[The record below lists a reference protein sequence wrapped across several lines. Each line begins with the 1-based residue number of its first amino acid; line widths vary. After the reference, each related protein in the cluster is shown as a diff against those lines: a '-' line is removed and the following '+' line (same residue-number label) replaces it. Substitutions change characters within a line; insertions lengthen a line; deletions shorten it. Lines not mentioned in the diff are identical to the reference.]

1 MTIMQ
6 INDIMETVIHSI
18 NQSRRI
24 EKMDR
29 RAKLAAAGSIFV
41 LVVIV
46 IAVSA
51 ILIKRFTPSRE
62 VMPLEEYYQAE
73 EGDVLV
79 MLHDQYCEETA
90 KLIDGQIYFRFDM
103 VQELFNHRFYWDE
116 NENILSYT
124 TPTEIIRAEVGS
136 QDYTVNMNKTT
147 AQYQIVKTQG
157 DAVYLAAEFVK
168 QYSDMD
174 YQFYEDPDRVT
185 VQYEWK
191 DYLYADVRRATQL
204 RTEPDIKS
212 PILRELE
219 TGEKLLY
226 VDAATEQEQNGF
238 VKVMTADGIIG
249 YVQTRALTDSYYE
262 TLESDFE
269 APVYTS
275 IQRDYTINMVW
286 HQVTNQ
292 SANDNVMSLLENTK
306 GITAISPT
314 WFRIASVDGTLS
326 SLASESYVA
335 RMKEQGIEVW
345 ALVDNFHPDVD
356 TFQVLSYT
364 SRRERLVNE
373 IIAAAIKY
381 GLNGINI
388 DFESLDVETGP
399 HYIQFL
405 RELSVK
411 CRTNGIVLSVDNYV
425 PASYNAF
432 YDREEQGEIVD
443 YVIIMGYDEHH
454 SRSETA
460 GSVASIG
467 YTREALE
474 NTLEEV
480 PAEKIIMGIPF
491 YTRLWREATIDGV
504 TSLSSEALSM
514 ASAESVIEQ
523 YGAEPVWDEETG
535 QYYIEYERDGAVYK
549 MWQEEERSIEE
560 KMKVIHDAQ
569 IAGVAAWRLGYETP
583 EIWNVIL
590 RYVN

>member
-1 MTIMQ
+1 
-6 INDIMETVIHSI
+6 
-18 NQSRRI
+18 
-24 EKMDR
+24 MDR
-29 RAKLAAAGSIFV
+29 HAKLAAAGSIFV

-90 KLIDGQIYFRFDM
+90 KLIDGQIYFRLDM

-157 DAVYLAAEFVK
+157 DAVYLAAEFVE

-219 TGEKLLY
+219 SGEKLLY

-249 YVQTRALTDSYYE
+249 YVQTRSLTDSYYE

-275 IQRDYTINMVW
+275 IQRDHTINLVW

-425 PASYNAF
+425 PTSYNAF

-480 PAEKIIMGIPF
+480 PADKIIMAIPF
-491 YTRLWREATIDGV
+491 YTRLWREATIDGA

>member
-1 MTIMQ
+1 
-6 INDIMETVIHSI
+6 
-18 NQSRRI
+18 
-24 EKMDR
+24 MDR

-460 GSVASIG
+460 GSVASID

>member
-1 MTIMQ
+1 
-6 INDIMETVIHSI
+6 
-18 NQSRRI
+18 
-24 EKMDR
+24 MDR

-157 DAVYLAAEFVK
+157 DAVYLAAEFVE

-219 TGEKLLY
+219 SGENLLY

-238 VKVMTADGIIG
+238 VKVMTADGLIG
-249 YVQTRALTDSYYE
+249 YVQTRSLTDSYYE

-275 IQRDYTINMVW
+275 IQRDYTINLVW

-425 PASYNAF
+425 PTSYNAF

-480 PAEKIIMGIPF
+480 PADKIIMAIPF
-491 YTRLWREATIDGV
+491 YTRLWREATIDGA

>member
-1 MTIMQ
+1 
-6 INDIMETVIHSI
+6 
-18 NQSRRI
+18 
-24 EKMDR
+24 MDR

-147 AQYQIVKTQG
+147 VQYQIVKTQG

>member
-1 MTIMQ
+1 
-6 INDIMETVIHSI
+6 
-18 NQSRRI
+18 
-24 EKMDR
+24 MDR

-480 PAEKIIMGIPF
+480 PADKIIMGIPF

>member
-1 MTIMQ
+1 
-6 INDIMETVIHSI
+6 
-18 NQSRRI
+18 
-24 EKMDR
+24 
-29 RAKLAAAGSIFV
+29 
-41 LVVIV
+41 
-46 IAVSA
+46 
-51 ILIKRFTPSRE
+51 
-62 VMPLEEYYQAE
+62 MPLEEYYQAE

-425 PASYNAF
+425 PTSYNAF

>member
-1 MTIMQ
+1 
-6 INDIMETVIHSI
+6 
-18 NQSRRI
+18 
-24 EKMDR
+24 MDR

>member
-147 AQYQIVKTQG
+147 VQYQIVKTQG

>member
-1 MTIMQ
+1 
-6 INDIMETVIHSI
+6 
-18 NQSRRI
+18 
-24 EKMDR
+24 MDR

-147 AQYQIVKTQG
+147 VQYQIVKTQG

-425 PASYNAF
+425 PTSYNAF

>member
-1 MTIMQ
+1 
-6 INDIMETVIHSI
+6 
-18 NQSRRI
+18 
-24 EKMDR
+24 MDR

-147 AQYQIVKTQG
+147 VQYQIVKTQG

-219 TGEKLLY
+219 SGEKLLY

-249 YVQTRALTDSYYE
+249 YVQTRSLTDSYYE

-275 IQRDYTINMVW
+275 IQRDYTINLVW

-425 PASYNAF
+425 PTSYNAF

-480 PAEKIIMGIPF
+480 PADKIIMAIPF
-491 YTRLWREATIDGV
+491 YTRLWREATIDGA

>member
-1 MTIMQ
+1 
-6 INDIMETVIHSI
+6 
-18 NQSRRI
+18 
-24 EKMDR
+24 MDR

-79 MLHDQYCEETA
+79 MLHDQYCEEIA
-90 KLIDGQIYFRFDM
+90 KLIGGQIYCRFDM

-147 AQYQIVKTQG
+147 VQYQIVKTQG

-314 WFRIASVDGTLS
+314 WYSW
-326 SLASESYVA
+326 A
-335 RMKEQGIEVW
+335 R
-345 ALVDNFHPDVD
+345 A
-356 TFQVLSYT
+356 
-364 SRRERLVNE
+364 RRSCW
-373 IIAAAIKY
+373 K
-381 GLNGINI
+381 
-388 DFESLDVETGP
+388 
-399 HYIQFL
+399 
-405 RELSVK
+405 
-411 CRTNGIVLSVDNYV
+411 
-425 PASYNAF
+425 
-432 YDREEQGEIVD
+432 
-443 YVIIMGYDEHH
+443 
-454 SRSETA
+454 
-460 GSVASIG
+460 
-467 YTREALE
+467 
-474 NTLEEV
+474 
-480 PAEKIIMGIPF
+480 
-491 YTRLWREATIDGV
+491 
-504 TSLSSEALSM
+504 
-514 ASAESVIEQ
+514 
-523 YGAEPVWDEETG
+523 
-535 QYYIEYERDGAVYK
+535 
-549 MWQEEERSIEE
+549 
-560 KMKVIHDAQ
+560 
-569 IAGVAAWRLGYETP
+569 
-583 EIWNVIL
+583 
-590 RYVN
+590 

>member
-1 MTIMQ
+1 
-6 INDIMETVIHSI
+6 
-18 NQSRRI
+18 
-24 EKMDR
+24 MDR

-480 PAEKIIMGIPF
+480 PAEKIIIGIPF

>member
-1 MTIMQ
+1 M
-6 INDIMETVIHSI
+6 
-18 NQSRRI
+18 
-24 EKMDR
+24 
-29 RAKLAAAGSIFV
+29 
-41 LVVIV
+41 
-46 IAVSA
+46 
-51 ILIKRFTPSRE
+51 
-62 VMPLEEYYQAE
+62 
-73 EGDVLV
+73 
-79 MLHDQYCEETA
+79 
-90 KLIDGQIYFRFDM
+90 
-103 VQELFNHRFYWDE
+103 
-116 NENILSYT
+116 
-124 TPTEIIRAEVGS
+124 
-136 QDYTVNMNKTT
+136 
-147 AQYQIVKTQG
+147 
-157 DAVYLAAEFVK
+157 
-168 QYSDMD
+168 
-174 YQFYEDPDRVT
+174 
-185 VQYEWK
+185 
-191 DYLYADVRRATQL
+191 
-204 RTEPDIKS
+204 
-212 PILRELE
+212 
-219 TGEKLLY
+219 
-226 VDAATEQEQNGF
+226 
-238 VKVMTADGIIG
+238 
-249 YVQTRALTDSYYE
+249 
-262 TLESDFE
+262 
-269 APVYTS
+269 
-275 IQRDYTINMVW
+275 
-286 HQVTNQ
+286 
-292 SANDNVMSLLENTK
+292 
-306 GITAISPT
+306 
-314 WFRIASVDGTLS
+314 
-326 SLASESYVA
+326 
-335 RMKEQGIEVW
+335 
-345 ALVDNFHPDVD
+345 
-356 TFQVLSYT
+356 
-364 SRRERLVNE
+364 
-373 IIAAAIKY
+373 
-381 GLNGINI
+381 
-388 DFESLDVETGP
+388 ETGP

>member
-1 MTIMQ
+1 
-6 INDIMETVIHSI
+6 
-18 NQSRRI
+18 
-24 EKMDR
+24 MDR
-29 RAKLAAAGSIFV
+29 HAKLAAAGSIFV

-90 KLIDGQIYFRFDM
+90 KLIDGQIYFRLDM

-157 DAVYLAAEFVK
+157 DAVYLAAEFVE

-219 TGEKLLY
+219 SGEKLLY

-249 YVQTRALTDSYYE
+249 YVQTRSLTDSYYE

-275 IQRDYTINMVW
+275 IQRDYTINLVW

-425 PASYNAF
+425 PTSYNAF

-480 PAEKIIMGIPF
+480 PADKIIMAIPF
-491 YTRLWREATIDGV
+491 YTRLWREATIDGA

>member
-1 MTIMQ
+1 
-6 INDIMETVIHSI
+6 
-18 NQSRRI
+18 
-24 EKMDR
+24 MDR
-29 RAKLAAAGSIFV
+29 HAKLAAAGSIFV

-90 KLIDGQIYFRFDM
+90 KLIDGQIYFRLDM

-157 DAVYLAAEFVK
+157 DAVYLAAEFVE

-219 TGEKLLY
+219 SGEKLLY

-249 YVQTRALTDSYYE
+249 YVQTRSLTDSYYE

-275 IQRDYTINMVW
+275 IQRDHTINLVW

>member
-1 MTIMQ
+1 
-6 INDIMETVIHSI
+6 
-18 NQSRRI
+18 
-24 EKMDR
+24 MDR

-147 AQYQIVKTQG
+147 VQYQIVKTQG

-467 YTREALE
+467 YTRGALE
-474 NTLEEV
+474 NTLGEV

>member
-1 MTIMQ
+1 
-6 INDIMETVIHSI
+6 
-18 NQSRRI
+18 
-24 EKMDR
+24 MDR

-90 KLIDGQIYFRFDM
+90 KLIDGQIYFRLDM

-157 DAVYLAAEFVK
+157 DAVYLAAEFVE

-219 TGEKLLY
+219 SGEKLLY

-249 YVQTRALTDSYYE
+249 YVQTRSLTDSYYE

-275 IQRDYTINMVW
+275 IQRDHTINLVW

>member
-1 MTIMQ
+1 
-6 INDIMETVIHSI
+6 
-18 NQSRRI
+18 
-24 EKMDR
+24 MDR

-147 AQYQIVKTQG
+147 VQYQIVKTQG

-238 VKVMTADGIIG
+238 VKVMTVDGIIG
-249 YVQTRALTDSYYE
+249 YVQTRSLTDSYYE

-275 IQRDYTINMVW
+275 IQRDYTINLVW

>member
-1 MTIMQ
+1 
-6 INDIMETVIHSI
+6 
-18 NQSRRI
+18 
-24 EKMDR
+24 MDR

-147 AQYQIVKTQG
+147 VQYQIVKTQG

-364 SRRERLVNE
+364 SRIERLVNE

>member
-1 MTIMQ
+1 
-6 INDIMETVIHSI
+6 
-18 NQSRRI
+18 
-24 EKMDR
+24 MDR

-147 AQYQIVKTQG
+147 VQYQIVKTQG
-157 DAVYLAAEFVK
+157 DAVYLAAEFVE

>member
-1 MTIMQ
+1 
-6 INDIMETVIHSI
+6 
-18 NQSRRI
+18 
-24 EKMDR
+24 MDR

-90 KLIDGQIYFRFDM
+90 KLIDGQIYFRLDM

-425 PASYNAF
+425 PTSYNAF

>member
-1 MTIMQ
+1 
-6 INDIMETVIHSI
+6 
-18 NQSRRI
+18 
-24 EKMDR
+24 MDR
-29 RAKLAAAGSIFV
+29 HAKLAAAGSIFV

-90 KLIDGQIYFRFDM
+90 KLIDGQIYFRLDM

-157 DAVYLAAEFVK
+157 DAVYLAAEFVE

-219 TGEKLLY
+219 SGEKLLY

-249 YVQTRALTDSYYE
+249 YVQTRSLTDSYYE

-275 IQRDYTINMVW
+275 IQRDHTINLVW

-480 PAEKIIMGIPF
+480 PADKIIMAIPF
-491 YTRLWREATIDGV
+491 YTRLWREATIDGA

>member
-480 PAEKIIMGIPF
+480 PADKIIMGIPF